1 VGTANSINLG
11 ISVSCPGKRL
21 GATVLRAMILKWP
34 TLSGAIEMVIRYIP
48 LPAST
53 VRIIIIPDVFIVG
66 RGRVY
71 TGSQARGSYCCFK
84 ERGFLWI
91 ITL

>member
-1 VGTANSINLG
+1 VGIANSINLG
-11 ISVSCPGKRL
+11 ISVNSPGKRL
-21 GATVLRAMILKWP
+21 RATVLRVMILKWP

-53 VRIIIIPDVFIVG
+53 AKITIIPDVSIAG
-66 RGRVY
+66 REREYAVSY
-71 TGSQARGSYCCFK
+71 TSGSYRCFK